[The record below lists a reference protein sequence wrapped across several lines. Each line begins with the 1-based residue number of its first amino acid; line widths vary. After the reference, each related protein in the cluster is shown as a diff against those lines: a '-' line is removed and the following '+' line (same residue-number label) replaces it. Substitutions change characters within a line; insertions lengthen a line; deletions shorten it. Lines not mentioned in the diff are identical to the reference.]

1 MSPGRPG
8 NRYDH
13 AVQAGNC
20 GRRESFEPHFFLP
33 NAVHTLNLAEPWMRS
48 DVHPLRPRQVLFS
61 TTKAS
66 ILEERKVSDTSLIVS
81 YLVMPSD
88 TNPAGN
94 VHGGVIMKHIDNTA
108 GIVAY
113 RHARA
118 NVVTASIDRLDFHNP
133 AFVGELLTLK
143 ASLNYVGRSS
153 MEIGVRVEAENLLSG
168 EVRHIASAYLTFVSL
183 DEQHRPK
190 AVPPVSLETE
200 EACRRNKE
208 AIERNRSRKLEKQK
222 ERNRSHHC

>member
-1 MSPGRPG
+1 MNETR
-8 NRYDH
+8 
-13 AVQAGNC
+13 AQ
-20 GRRESFEPHFFLP
+20 E
-33 NAVHTLNLAEPWMRS
+33 
-48 DVHPLRPRQVLFS
+48 
-61 TTKAS
+61 
-66 ILEERKVSDTSLIVS
+66 TSLMVS

-143 ASLNYVGRSS
+143 ANLNYVGRTS
-153 MEIGVRVEAENLLSG
+153 MEIGVRVEGENLLSG
-168 EVRHIASAYLTFVSL
+168 DVRHIASAYLTFVSL
-183 DEQHRPK
+183 DENHKPQS
-190 AVPPVSLETE
+190 VPPLTLITDEQ
-200 EACRRNKE
+200 CRRHNE
-208 AIERNRSRKLEKQK
+208 AMERIRVRRLEKQMEK
-222 ERNRSHHC
+222 KPSTCDDTSGEN

>member
-1 MSPGRPG
+1 LTIRT
-8 NRYDH
+8 
-13 AVQAGNC
+13 AT
-20 GRRESFEPHFFLP
+20 ES
-33 NAVHTLNLAEPWMRS
+33 
-48 DVHPLRPRQVLFS
+48 
-61 TTKAS
+61 
-66 ILEERKVSDTSLIVS
+66 SLIVS
-81 YLVMPSD
+81 YLVMPAD

-118 NVVTASIDRLDFHNP
+118 NVVTASIDRLDFHHP

-183 DEQHRPK
+183 DEKHRPK
-190 AVPPVSLETE
+190 EVPELVFHTE
-200 EACRRNKE
+200 EQCRRNRE
-208 AIERNRSRKLEKQK
+208 AIERNNMRKMEKQK
-222 ERNRSHHC
+222 EKSKDSPCLPESGSVKGRE